1 LRYSTKV
8 TLLHAARTYLEDW
21 GKPVALYSDK
31 HCVFRVSQMG
41 AVGGDGMTQ
50 FGRLHIGFLFAAGR
64 RCPT

>member
-1 LRYSTKV
+1 MKV